1 MNSTSQKPK
10 RNKVKRLEIRLT
22 EEELDFLK
30 QKAEG
35 YPSLSSFIL
44 DSVKSHDSRRGRNRI
59 DTMIRF
65 SDLMDK
71 SDADLSRIG
80 NNINQIAHAF
90 NRQLRVSLD
99 AKLVIEEQFLELVF
113 ETKTLLQTMILE
125 FRKLSNSDGLGR

>member
-1 MNSTSQKPK
+1 MDSTPKKQK

-22 EEELDFLK
+22 EDELEFLK
-30 QKAEG
+30 QKAKG
-35 YPSLSSFIL
+35 YPSISSFLL
-44 DSVKSHDSRRGRNRI
+44 DAVKSHDSRRGRNRI

-99 AKLVIEEQFLELVF
+99 TRLVIEEKFLDLVL
-113 ETKTLLQTMILE
+113 EAKTLLYEMILE
-125 FRKLSNSDGLGR
+125 LRKLSNSDALGR

>member
-125 FRKLSNSDGLGR
+125 LRKLSNSDGLGR